1 MQGDGTTSA
10 RGEGTTDREGGIQR
24 VFGAV
29 AYLAAVLFVATLLPS
44 DPTGIAGFLLLP
56 TALVVMGHAFRQDAV
71 RSMWHAL
78 GVVVI
83 VAGGLSLVGG
93 ALAASPLPAGGVP
106 AGGDLTLV
114 AVQSAVLVVSYA
126 AILRHRR

>member
-56 TALVVMGHAFRQDAV
+56 TALVVMAT
-71 RSMWHAL
+71 RSDRM
-78 GVVVI
+78 
-83 VAGGLSLVGG
+83 LSGRCG
-93 ALAASPLPAGGVP
+93 TRSAS
-106 AGGDLTLV
+106 
-114 AVQSAVLVVSYA
+114 S
-126 AILRHRR
+126 